1 MKKLNDYFWIWGHPT
16 NSLYNHYGITKESD
30 CSPVDG
36 AKYLGAKNVY
46 FVPMYKPFDR
56 AIETERAKDFNG
68 VMWSIEDVRLFPEKL
83 NAVISLSK
91 VYKNIKGIIFDDF
104 FNCENTYNNYLNYSL
119 EMLNEYKEKLH
130 AQGLEMWVVLYT
142 KIFRREL
149 DLDTVKKY
157 VDVFD
162 GVSLWFWDEDEVMES
177 YDDCIN
183 VLFDIAPT
191 QKKMLGCYLY
201 DFGGEKS
208 AKATVVLKQLNSA
221 KELIKQNK
229 IDGVILHTNAI
240 ITEDYIEAVDACKK
254 WLENETL

>member
-1 MKKLNDYFWIWGHPT
+1 
-16 NSLYNHYGITKESD
+16 
-30 CSPVDG
+30 
-36 AKYLGAKNVY
+36 
-46 FVPMYKPFDR
+46 
-56 AIETERAKDFNG
+56 
-68 VMWSIEDVRLFPEKL
+68 
-83 NAVISLSK
+83 
-91 VYKNIKGIIFDDF
+91 
-104 FNCENTYNNYLNYSL
+104 
-119 EMLNEYKEKLH
+119 MLNEYKEKLH
-130 AQGLEMWVVLYT
+130 TQGLEMWVVLYT

-177 YDDCIN
+177 YDECLE

-240 ITEDYIEAVDACKK
+240 ITDDYIEAVDVCKK
-254 WLENETL
+254 WIETESL